1 MTRILATLAILSI
14 MLLAANA
21 IVGLS
26 MGDLYAQPR
35 DSHTQI
41 LWRCHFLLGLTTA
54 LVVVL
59 VESIIVT
66 YFIGTSR
73 WCKEV
78 VETYQLDPGL
88 VQSSNRLKR
97 RTFPWALAGMLT
109 IVAVIAL
116 GGASDPATGQPNTKA
131 WAEWH
136 LAGVIVGVFVILWT
150 YVVAWNNVVAN
161 HEIIRRV
168 VDQVAE
174 IREGRGLESPK
185 IKAANG

>member
-1 MTRILATLAILSI
+1 
-14 MLLAANA
+14 
-21 IVGLS
+21 
-26 MGDLYAQPR
+26 
-35 DSHTQI
+35 
-41 LWRCHFLLGLTTA
+41 
-54 LVVVL
+54 
-59 VESIIVT
+59 
-66 YFIGTSR
+66 
-73 WCKEV
+73 
-78 VETYQLDPGL
+78 
-88 VQSSNRLKR
+88 
-97 RTFPWALAGMLT
+97 MLT